1 MDIEL
6 LLNKVSDFGQFSE
19 IDKELIAENFKI
31 EYYKKNELLIK
42 ADEECNKIFFNI
54 KGVLRLYHSNE
65 SSTEVTRTFI
75 FENNFC
81 TNIISFSGQDANKEN
96 IQALEDTTVLS
107 ITNEEFYKMLEKS
120 TALMGLYVKIL
131 EKAFKESLD
140 QFEFLN
146 TLTER
151 ERIEKCFND
160 FPEITNRVKDK
171 IIATYIGVSPEFF
184 SRVKSEILKKK

>member
-6 LLNKVSDFGQFSE
+6 LLNKVSVFGQFSE
-19 IDKELIAENFKI
+19 IDKHLIEENFKI

-42 ADEECNKIFFNI
+42 GDEECNKIFFNI
-54 KGVLRLYHSNE
+54 RGVLRLYHSNE
-65 SSTEVTRTFI
+65 SSAEVTRTFI

-81 TNIISFSGQDANKEN
+81 TNIISFSGQDTNKEN

-107 ITNEEFYKMLEKS
+107 ITNVEFYKMLEKS
-120 TALMGLYVKIL
+120 TALMSLYVKIL